1 MKYIV
6 RFCLVVFCIIT
17 AGYTGALS
25 ESDEE
30 SFYTFIDGS
39 KGVYMM
45 EGPQFLIDGDLT
57 TKWCRK
63 MDGECYVIFKTEI
76 PVSINGYMLIKAN
89 DEDINPDRS
98 PLYWTLYGANS
109 SVTPKRTDSML
120 WKVID
125 KHDVMSKRSMSENEN
140 WNSYAF
146 VTDESMPIYEYYM
159 FVIHKNLGNQYVQL
173 SELRLIY
180 DNTLE
185 VPLVVAENPQKAIV
199 AMGEL
204 QYDDNAFDLITSENI
219 FSKNI
224 VFGGS
229 LSAIK
234 KADERTV
241 RLKLKDGERW
251 PELSSVSI
259 KITSAYDIDE
269 TKVNRLKY
277 SKLYIIS
284 K

>member
-39 KGVYMM
+39 KGVYMV

-63 MDGECYVIFKTEI
+63 MDGECYVIFKTKI

-98 PLYWTLYGANS
+98 PLQWTLYGANS
-109 SVTPKRTDSML
+109 ASTPKRNDNQL
-120 WKVID
+120 WKIID
-125 KHDVMSKRSMSENEN
+125 KHDAQSGRSMSESVN

-146 VTDESMPIYEYYM
+146 VTNESIPAYKYFML
-159 FVIHKNLGNQYVQL
+159 VINRNLGGQYMQL
-173 SELRLIY
+173 SELKLIC

-185 VPLVVAENPQKAIV
+185 VSIVATENPKNAIV
-199 AMGEL
+199 AMGKL
-204 QYDDNAFDLITSENI
+204 QYDDTVFELITSDDI
-219 FSKNI
+219 YSDTI
-224 VFGGS
+224 ILGGS
-229 LSAIK
+229 LSPIK
-234 KADERTV
+234 KADEKIV
-241 RLKLKDGERW
+241 RLKLKDEENW
-251 PELSSVSI
+251 PQSSSVSI
-259 KITSAYDIDE
+259 TITSAYDIHE
-269 TKVNRLKY
+269 KKVSKLKY
-277 SKLYIIS
+277 SQLYIIS